1 MPSGQL
7 LEGYELQRVLSS
19 GRYGLKYSA
28 LDREKGQTLAIR
40 EYLPEGM
47 ALRQEQT
54 VVPRSED
61 VKALFDAGLT
71 RFFDLG
77 RAQSRIH
84 HPNMATVQKWFQAN
98 GTGYVV
104 MDYVE
109 GETLASL
116 LESRNV
122 LPEEELR
129 RIVQGILPPL
139 EDLHDIGFLHQDIR
153 PGNIVVRAD
162 GSPLLLEPGLGSQTG
177 GSARQTFGGQAKGFD
192 LSAPAAGYAPLEQ
205 YSSRLRLGYWTD
217 IYSLGALMYHCA
229 TGQPPPDAPSRAV
242 QDELA
247 ATAEA
252 AQGRY
257 DDRMLAAIDAALAL
271 LPGGRP
277 SSIAAWRAT
286 FIDEEE
292 AEPADAARPG
302 HMARGATRVAARG
315 FARPAPRP
323 TTRAA
328 PRARRIARGVQ
339 PRAAARSSEPRR
351 GTAHWMLPTAAALAI
366 TALLTYVDVGILR
379 SERKSASSAT
389 EIAARSEPAPAAEAA
404 DSRQGEMPAPPTPS
418 EMPAEAPLGARAS
431 GPQALVEPAETPAE
445 APATDLAGLVVLTEP
460 EGAEVLL
467 GEQSLGLTPLELADL
482 SPGEYD
488 FRLVHPWYETL
499 EVPGQSLRPGGSAR
513 IERTLTRATGE
524 LRVET
529 EPPGAWIERDGERLA
544 EITPATLQG
553 LPAGPLQLR
562 LGLDGYA
569 SAEVEAQVPK
579 DGSNA
584 LQFAL
589 EVGIA
594 LGTLTLSL
602 APEGAAVTL
611 PDLETP
617 YSPGMQI
624 PEGPHRIQLSAA
636 GYRSETRTLEVAG
649 DAQFDIALIPEL
661 QPFTLA
667 VTPAQAAV
675 RILGGEPYAPGMPL
689 PPGTYRVRAALAG
702 YQVWEEDL
710 EHGAAPSLRQ
720 VELEPG
726 IGEFSDPLASGG
738 NGPTMVLIPAGAFRM
753 GCLSDE
759 AECRENEGPT
769 REVAIAQPFALSKY
783 ELTFQ
788 EYDRFVDATGHPPA
802 TIPEGWPRGNQPAAN
817 VSWEDAAAYAQW
829 LSAETGRNY
838 RLPSEAEWEYAARAG
853 SDTAYSWGNGI
864 GSGQAACNGCGS
876 DWDNQRPAPS
886 GSFDPNPWGLHDMHG
901 NLWEWVQD
909 CQSDDYR
916 GAPADGAARADGD
929 CQQRMLRGGAWSSS
943 PEVLRAA
950 TREWSDRALRTSVVG
965 FRLALAEQAGETGA
979 AQAAQQA
986 PAEPEAAPAGPEAA
1000 SAEPEAPGD

>member
-1 MPSGQL
+1 MPSGQQ

-19 GRYGLKYSA
+19 GRYGLKYLA

-47 ALRQEQT
+47 ALRQEQA
-54 VVPRSED
+54 VAPRSAD
-61 VKALFDAGLT
+61 VKPLFDAGLT
-71 RFFDLG
+71 RFFDLA

-84 HPNMATVQKWFQAN
+84 HPNMASVQKWFEAN

-109 GETLASL
+109 GETLAGL
-116 LESRNV
+116 LESRNT
-122 LPEEELR
+122 LPEAELR
-129 RIVQGILPPL
+129 RIVQGILQPL

-153 PGNIVVRAD
+153 PGNIVLRAD

-177 GSARQTFGGQAKGFD
+177 GAARQTFGGQAKGFD
-192 LSAPAAGYAPLEQ
+192 LSTPAAGYAPLEQ

-229 TGQPPPDAPSRAV
+229 IGQPPPDAPSRAV

-247 ATAEA
+247 AATEA

-257 DDRMLAAIDAALAL
+257 DDRMLAAIDAALVL
-271 LPGGRP
+271 FPGARP
-277 SSIAAWRAT
+277 ISIPAWRAT
-286 FIDEEE
+286 FIDEQE
-292 AEPADAARPG
+292 AESADAARPG

-328 PRARRIARGVQ
+328 PRPRRIARSAQ

-351 GTAHWMLPTAAALAI
+351 GTAHWMMPTAAALAI

-379 SERKSASSAT
+379 SERKSAGSAT
-389 EIAARSEPAPAAEAA
+389 ETAARSEPAPAAEAA
-404 DSRQGEMPAPPTPS
+404 DSRQGETAAPPAK
-418 EMPAEAPLGARAS
+418 PAE
-431 GPQALVEPAETPAE
+431 VPAE
-445 APATDLAGLVVLTEP
+445 APATDLAALVVLTEP
-460 EGAEVLL
+460 EGVEVLL
-467 GEQSLGLTPLELADL
+467 GEQSLGLTPLELIDL

-499 EVPGQSLRPGGSAR
+499 EVPGQSLTPGGSAR
-513 IERTLTRATGE
+513 IERSLARATGE
-524 LRVET
+524 LRLET
-529 EPPGAWIERDGERLA
+529 EPPGAWIEQDGERLA

-569 SAEVEAQVPK
+569 SAEVQAQVPK
-579 DGSNA
+579 DGLNA

-589 EVGIA
+589 EIGVA
-594 LGTLTLSL
+594 QGTLTLSL
-602 APEGAAVTL
+602 APEDASVTL

-624 PEGPHRIQLSAA
+624 PEGTHRIQLSAA
-636 GYRSETRTLEVAG
+636 GYRSETRALEVAG
-649 DAQFDIALIPEL
+649 DAQFDIALVPEL
-661 QPFTLA
+661 QPFTLD
-667 VTPAQAAV
+667 VTPPGAAV

-702 YQVWEEDL
+702 YRVWEDDM
-710 EHGAAPSLRQ
+710 EHGATPSLRQ

-738 NGPTMVLIPAGAFRM
+738 DGPTMVLLPAGAFRM

-759 AECRENEGPT
+759 AECRENEGPM
-769 REVAIAQPFALSKY
+769 REVAIARPFALSKY
-783 ELTFQ
+783 ELTFE

-876 DWDNQRPAPS
+876 DWDNQRPAPA

-916 GAPADGAARADGD
+916 GAPADGAARADSD

-943 PEVLRAA
+943 PEVIRAA

-979 AQAAQQA
+979 VQAAQA
-986 PAEPEAAPAGPEAA
+986 PAEPEA
-1000 SAEPEAPGD
+1000 PGD